1 MSEERKAVFDAA
13 LPIRIRLS
21 AGAEKK
27 EVVVRFP
34 TDEEWV
40 EWRLRRKVIIKQL
53 GRGQSETT
61 TPNSEEAD
69 ADLVE
74 KLRSRE
80 TELVG
85 QSQTVA
91 GPELDKYEAAMVVD
105 QLQRAEVDDVFE
117 FPGGLHV
124 ALRVPGGTV
133 HHDIQMLSA
142 KDLLQYRRAFA
153 RVLDLPYNK
162 PQLTINLP
170 AAGELYDRLGGKS
183 DDYAGA
189 VPISHKASIVRAA
202 VDAIESGLGVADS
215 ENP

>member
-1 MSEERKAVFDAA
+1 MSEEKRAVFDAA

-61 TPNSEEAD
+61 SPNSEEAD

-74 KLRSRE
+74 KLRGRE
-80 TELVG
+80 TDLVD
-85 QSQTVA
+85 QVQAAV
-91 GPELDKYEAAMVVD
+91 GPELDKYEAAVVVD
-105 QLQRAEVDDVFE
+105 QLQKAEVDDVFE

-133 HHDIQMLSA
+133 RHDIQMLSA

-153 RVLDLPYNK
+153 RVLDLPYNRQ
-162 PQLTINLP
+162 QLTINLP
-170 AAGELYDRLGGKS
+170 AAGDLYDRLNGRS
-183 DDYAGA
+183 DDYAGGI
-189 VPISHKASIVRAA
+189 PIIHKAAVVRAA